1 MKTQGLDGG
10 FKNRK
15 AQGSKR
21 VKQDLTANTF
31 ELRVD
36 RGLIPQKGRG
46 SLAKETA
53 ERVRAALGHWI

>member
-1 MKTQGLDGG
+1 MKTQGLDSG

-21 VKQDLTANTF
+21 VQQALIANTF

-36 RGLIPQKGRG
+36 RGLIPQKDRG
-46 SLAKETA
+46 SLAKET
-53 ERVRAALGHWI
+53 G